1 MKAAFFADFTQNV
14 EEEARRIGGIREHL
28 KAECLIGVM
37 SGNYLQNGLPSFLP
51 ARQRAGRALA
61 AGADLVVRQSNYATL
76 SSLGIYAFSG
86 VKVLDKLGGVD
97 VLALETEHASKE
109 ELEEIV
115 RFLIANPREFQ
126 QKVGDY
132 KRQGMPF
139 YQAQAKALGA
149 FLTRGSEILDSRL
162 NLFAVE
168 CIKSLK
174 LMYSRI
180 SPVCVPVKARVN
192 AEETLSGKELQRV
205 ETALSGEALKRI
217 SDQLHYQL
225 YLLEDEL
232 SDIYGGYEQ
241 LTERILQYREGF
253 VDFHQFAGEVAG
265 GKKDLSDVRKYFFR
279 LLCHMKKSV
288 VGIWRMYDFSPYCMV
303 YWQTEARFEELAQGS
318 RICLL
323 DERLAA
329 GDGKALGQQEASV
342 GAVGGSFDPQD
353 APMGAVGGLFD
364 PKTASLER
372 SKRNLLKLEERAE
385 HLYRLQMGTARI
397 P

>member
-1 MKAAFFADFTQNV
+1 MRAAFFADFTQNV
-14 EEEARRIGGIREHL
+14 EEEARRIGGIRERL
-28 KAECLIGVM
+28 GAECLIGVM

-86 VKVLDKLGGVD
+86 AKVLDKLGGVD

-139 YQAQAKALGA
+139 YQAQAKAMGA
-149 FLTRGSEILDSRL
+149 FLPRGSEILNSRL

-180 SPVCVPVKARVN
+180 SPVCVPVKVRVN
-192 AEETLSGKELQRV
+192 VEETLSGKELQRV
-205 ETALSGEALKRI
+205 ETALNGEVHQKEAALTEEALKRI

-241 LTERILQYREGF
+241 LTERILQHREGF

-303 YWQTEARFEELAQGS
+303 YWQKEARFEELARGS

-329 GDGKALGQQEASV
+329 GKGKALSQQEASV
-342 GAVGGSFDPQD
+342 
-353 APMGAVGGLFD
+353 GAVGGLFD

-372 SKRNLLKLEERAE
+372 SKRNLLNLEERAE
-385 HLYRLQMGTARI
+385 HLYRLQMGTAQI
-397 P
+397 